1 MADHD
6 NVPYIVIERHSG
18 GATPFL
24 WGLLLG
30 AGAAL
35 LLAPRSGDQT
45 QEEIRRRARQLRA
58 SAEERV
64 DSVRG
69 SVTDTIHRTRSQ
81 FQERIDS
88 VRGAVDARTQQA
100 RDAMDSGRRV
110 ATDAG
115 TELRR
120 RVEHAREE
128 LQTAG
133 AGGSREPSPQP
144 RPVNTPP
151 PRAGDMAAT
160 DVDVEEAEGR
170 PGLG

>member
-18 GATPFL
+18 GASPFL
-24 WGLLLG
+24 WGLLMG

-35 LLAPRSGDQT
+35 LFAPRSGEQT
-45 QEEIRRRARQLRA
+45 QEEIRRRARQLR
-58 SAEERV
+58 SAAEQRV

-69 SVTDTIHRTRSQ
+69 SVSDTVARTRSQ
-81 FQERIDS
+81 FQDRIDG
-88 VRGAVDARTQQA
+88 VRETVEARAQQA
-100 RDAMDSGRRV
+100 REAMDSSRRV

-115 TELRR
+115 SEIRR

-128 LQTAG
+128 LNAATA
-133 AGGSREPSPQP
+133 AASRDPAVSP
-144 RPVNTPP
+144 RPTSAPS
-151 PRAGDMAAT
+151 PRAGDMAVT

>member
-18 GATPFL
+18 GVSPFL

-35 LLAPRSGDQT
+35 LFAPRSGEQT
-45 QEEIRRRARQLRA
+45 QEEIRERARRLRTA
-58 SAEERV
+58 AEDRV

-69 SVTDTIHRTRSQ
+69 SVNDSITRTRSQ
-81 FQERIDS
+81 FQERFDS

-100 RDAMDSGRRV
+100 REAMDSGRRV

-115 TELRR
+115 SELRR
-120 RVEHAREE
+120 RVEHVKDEMQATSG
-128 LQTAG
+128 QG
-133 AGGSREPSPQP
+133 AADSRS
-144 RPVNTPP
+144 RPAAPP
-151 PRAGDMAAT
+151 APPTGDVVVT